1 MGGAGGVGAL
11 PGGPALLEGAGAF
24 AGPSCSVWRLRPAA
38 FSSAW
43 LRLTRGRG
51 PASSFLKA
59 ERGTLRKSF
68 S

>member
-24 AGPSCSVWRLRPAA
+24 AGPSCSAWRLRPAA

-43 LRLTRGRG
+43 LRLTCRRG
-51 PASSFLKA
+51 PADLK
-59 ERGTLRKSF
+59 EEL
-68 S
+68 